1 VVWNDGFGAGGGGV
15 SAVFRR
21 PEFQDQVRR
30 IVGAHRGTPDISLS
44 AACDGAV
51 IAYSSYP
58 PFGESYFPICGTSEA
73 APEFAGIVAMA
84 DQAAGRRLGRL
95 GPALY
100 ELGKRSFVDIT
111 QGNNTFGPFTNSDGN
126 TYTVIGYDA
135 APGYDLASGLGTL
148 DAAKLVRALVE
159 GGED

>member
-1 VVWNDGFGAGGGGV
+1 
-15 SAVFRR
+15 
-21 PEFQDQVRR
+21 
-30 IVGAHRGTPDISLS
+30 
-44 AACDGAV
+44 
-51 IAYSSYP
+51 
-58 PFGESYFPICGTSEA
+58 
-73 APEFAGIVAMA
+73 MA

-111 QGNNTFGPFTNSDGN
+111 QGNNTFGPFTNSDGK